1 VKSRVHT
8 FSRAKILNQSRMFS
22 AVHILFKSSY
32 TDAFLANLSAN
43 RCVEAYSEFCLSFG
57 YV

>member
-1 VKSRVHT
+1 
-8 FSRAKILNQSRMFS
+8 MFS